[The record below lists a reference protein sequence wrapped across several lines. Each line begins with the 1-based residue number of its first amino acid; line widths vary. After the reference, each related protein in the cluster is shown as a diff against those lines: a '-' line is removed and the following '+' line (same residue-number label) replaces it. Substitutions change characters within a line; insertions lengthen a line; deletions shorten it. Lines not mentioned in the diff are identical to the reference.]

1 MTPMTTKELARLL
14 KVSPR
19 TIARWREKGTGP
31 DYARI
36 GGRIV
41 YPESALVD
49 WIAPRVETSVGKA
62 A

>member
-1 MTPMTTKELARLL
+1 MTTKELARLL

-41 YPESALVD
+41 YLESALVD
-49 WIAPRVETSVGKA
+49 WIAPRVEVSSGKA